1 MCGING
7 IYGLNKTERDVLVTN
22 MNERL
27 IHRGPDANLI
37 YSDDEIT
44 LGHTRLKII
53 DLSDDANQPISC
65 YQNRYVL
72 TFNGEIF
79 NFRELKK
86 QLGDYP
92 YKTKSDSE
100 VILAA
105 YHKWGIDMLE
115 KIEGQFAF
123 GIWDKSERELIL
135 VRDRMGIKPIYYFH
149 TTNLIAFS
157 SEIRPLI
164 KTGLF
169 KPELD
174 QKSLVDYLRYQT
186 VHAPDTIIG
195 AVKQLMP
202 GFYFKISYDEA
213 KLIQYWDVRHDH
225 DELGYYRSKE
235 EAQNKVRE
243 LFTEAVQKRLVADV
257 PFGAFLSGGIDSSL
271 VVGVMSEL
279 MDQPVKTFNVSFDES
294 EFSEAK
300 YARIISEKF
309 KTDHTEI
316 KLKPKDFLDIIPDV
330 MDDMDHPTGDGFNT
344 WLVSKVTREAGV
356 TMALSGL
363 GGDELFAGYP
373 IFKRYKSLLNKK
385 WVLSFPVGLRKI
397 AGDILTKVKP
407 GIASE
412 KISRVII
419 QDYFDL
425 ENIYQFDRQVL
436 LDNQVKTLLNIDKL
450 PAKSVYKTVHENV
463 GFETPGYALAP
474 LSRVSW
480 AEMNTYMQN
489 VLLRDADQM
498 SMAHALE
505 IRVPFLDYKL
515 VEMVMGLRD
524 DVKYPSTPKQL
535 LTDSFSDLLPD
546 EIVNRPKMGFVFPW
560 KYWLKGDLKEF
571 AETGLN
577 KLKTRR
583 EFNEEAIDRL
593 WFDFLNNNP
602 RVTWSRIWPLVVLGN
617 WIEKND
623 IE

>member
-1 MCGING
+1 
-7 IYGLNKTERDVLVTN
+7 
-22 MNERL
+22 
-27 IHRGPDANLI
+27 
-37 YSDDEIT
+37 
-44 LGHTRLKII
+44 
-53 DLSDDANQPISC
+53 
-65 YQNRYVL
+65 
-72 TFNGEIF
+72 
-79 NFRELKK
+79 
-86 QLGDYP
+86 
-92 YKTKSDSE
+92 
-100 VILAA
+100 
-105 YHKWGIDMLE
+105 
-115 KIEGQFAF
+115 
-123 GIWDKSERELIL
+123 L
-135 VRDRMGIKPIYYFH
+135 VRDRLGIKPLYYYH
-149 TTNLIAFS
+149 TKDLIAFS

-169 KPELD
+169 KSELKQD
-174 QKSLVDYLRYQT
+174 ALIDYLRYQT
-186 VHAPDTIIG
+186 VHAPDTIISE
-195 AVKQLMP
+195 VKELMP
-202 GFYFKISYDEA
+202 GFYFKISFEEA
-213 KLIQYWDVRHDH
+213 KIIQYWDVRHDH
-225 DELGYYRSKE
+225 DELGYYRSKD
-235 EAQNKVRE
+235 EAQKKVRE

-279 MDQPVKTFNVSFDES
+279 MNQPVKTFNVSFGES

-316 KLKPKDFLDIIPDV
+316 NLQPRDFLDIIPDV
-330 MDDMDHPTGDGFNT
+330 MDDMDHPSGDGFNT
-344 WLVSKVTREAGV
+344 WLVSRVTKQAGV
-356 TMALSGL
+356 TMALSGF

-373 IFKRYKSLLNKK
+373 IFKRYKQLLSQK
-385 WVLSFPVGLRKI
+385 WILSFPIGLRKF
-397 AGDILTKVKP
+397 AGSILTKMKP

-412 KISRVII
+412 KISRVIL
-419 QDYFDL
+419 QEYFDL

-436 LDNQVKTLLNIDKL
+436 LDSQVKSLLNLETL
-450 PAKSVYKTVHENV
+450 PSKSIYKTVHESV

-524 DVKYPSTPKQL
+524 DVKYPNTPKQL
-535 LTDSFSDLLPD
+535 LTESFSDLLPD

-560 KYWLKGDLKEF
+560 KHWLKNELKAF

-577 KLKTRR
+577 KLKTRK
-583 EFNEEAIDRL
+583 EFNEESIDRL
-593 WFDFLNNNP
+593 WADFLNNNP
-602 RVTWSRIWPLVVLGN
+602 NVTWSRIWPLVVLGN
-617 WIEKND
+617 WIEKNG

>member
-7 IYGLNKTERDVLVTN
+7 IYGLENEKRKILVEA
-22 MNERL
+22 MNNAL
-27 IHRGPDANLI
+27 KHRGPDANLS
-37 YSDDEIT
+37 YSDDEVA

-53 DLSDDANQPISC
+53 DLSDKANQPITC
-65 YQNRYVL
+65 YQERYVL

-86 QLGDYP
+86 RLEDYP
-92 YKTKSDSE
+92 FKTQSDSE

-115 KIEGQFAF
+115 KLEGQFAF
-123 GIWDKSERELIL
+123 GIWDKLNRELLL
-135 VRDRMGIKPIYYFH
+135 VRDRLGIKPLYYH
-149 TTNLIAFS
+149 HNSNLIAFS

-164 KTGLF
+164 KSGLF
-169 KPELD
+169 KPEIKKEALI
-174 QKSLVDYLRYQT
+174 DYLRYQT
-186 VHAPDTIIG
+186 VHAPETLISE
-195 AVKQLMP
+195 VKQLMP
-202 GFYFKISYDEA
+202 GYFFKISYDEA
-213 KLIQYWDVRHDH
+213 KLVQYWDVRHDH
-225 DELGYYRSKE
+225 DELGKYRSKE
-235 EAQNKVRE
+235 EAQKKVSE

-300 YARIISEKF
+300 YARLISNKF

-316 KLKPKDFLDIIPDV
+316 NLQPNNFLEIIPDV
-330 MDDMDHPTGDGFNT
+330 LEDMDHPSGDGFNT
-344 WLVSKVTREAGV
+344 WLVSKVTKEAGV

-373 IFKRYKSLLNKK
+373 IFKRYKSLLSKK
-385 WVLSFPVGLRKI
+385 WILSFPIGLRKM
-397 AGDILTKVKP
+397 AGDLLTKIKP

-412 KISRVII
+412 KVARVIL
-419 QDYFDL
+419 QEYFDL

-436 LDNQVKTLLNIDKL
+436 LDDQVKSLLSIDKL

-463 GFETPGYALAP
+463 GFETAGYELAP

-480 AEMNTYMQN
+480 AEINTYMQN

-505 IRVPFLDYKL
+505 IRVPFLDHKL
-515 VEMVMGLRD
+515 VEMVLALRD
-524 DVKYPSTPKQL
+524 DVKYPNSPKQL
-535 LTDSFSDLLPD
+535 LTDSFSRLLPD

-560 KYWLKGDLKEF
+560 EYWLKAELKQF
-571 AETGLN
+571 AEQGLN
-577 KLKTRR
+577 KLKSRTD
-583 EFNEEAIDRL
+583 FNEEAIELL
-593 WFDFLNNNP
+593 WSAFLNNNP
-602 RVTWSRIWPLVVLGN
+602 KVSWSRIWPLVVLGN
-617 WIEKND
+617 WIEKNG
-623 IE
+623 IK

>member
-7 IYGLNKTERDVLVTN
+7 IYGLEEEKRKLLVET
-22 MNERL
+22 MNEYL
-27 IHRGPDANLI
+27 NHRGPDAKLT
-37 YSDDEIT
+37 YSDNEIT

-53 DLSDDANQPISC
+53 DLSDQANQPITC
-65 YQNRYVL
+65 YQARYVL

-86 QLGDYP
+86 LLIDYP
-92 YKTKSDSE
+92 FKTQCDSE

-115 KIEGQFAF
+115 KLEGQFAF
-123 GIWDKSERELIL
+123 GIWDKLNKELLL
-135 VRDRMGIKPIYYFH
+135 VRDRLGIKPLYYH
-149 TTNLIAFS
+149 HNSNLIAFS

-169 KPELD
+169 KPEIKKEDLI
-174 QKSLVDYLRYQT
+174 DYLRYQT
-186 VHAPDTIIG
+186 VHAPDTIISEI
-195 AVKQLMP
+195 KQLMP
-202 GFYFKISYDEA
+202 GYFFKISFDEA
-213 KLIQYWDVRHDH
+213 KLVQYWDVRHDN
-225 DELGYYRSKE
+225 DQLGIYRSKE
-235 EAQNKVRE
+235 EAQNKVRI

-300 YARIISEKF
+300 YARLVSNKF
-309 KTDHTEI
+309 NTDHTEVN
-316 KLKPKDFLDIIPDV
+316 LKPNDFLEVIPNV
-330 MDDMDHPTGDGFNT
+330 LDDMDHPSGDGFNT
-344 WLVSKVTREAGV
+344 WLVSKVTKEAGV

-373 IFKRYKSLLNKK
+373 IFKRYKSLSEKK
-385 WVLSFPVGLRKI
+385 WILSFPIGLRKM
-397 AGDILTKVKP
+397 AGDILKKVKP

-412 KISRVII
+412 KIAKVIL
-419 QDYFDL
+419 QEYFDL

-436 LDNQVKTLLNIDKL
+436 LDDQVESLLNIDKL
-450 PAKSVYKTVHENV
+450 PTKSVYKTVHENV

-480 AEMNTYMQN
+480 AEINTYMQN

-505 IRVPFLDYKL
+505 IRVPFLDHKL
-515 VEMVMGLRD
+515 VEMVLSLQD
-524 DVKYPSTPKQL
+524 VVKYPNSPKQL

-546 EIVNRPKMGFVFPW
+546 EVVNRPKMGFVFPW
-560 KYWLKGDLKEF
+560 EHWLTAELKEF
-571 AETGLN
+571 AALGLN
-577 KLKTRR
+577 KLKSKP
-583 EFNEEAIDRL
+583 EFNGKTIDQL
-593 WFDFLNNNP
+593 WLDFLNNDP
-602 RVTWSRIWPLVVLGN
+602 KVSWSRIWPLVVLGN
-617 WIEKND
+617 WMEKNG

>member
-7 IYGLNKTERDVLVTN
+7 IYGLENEGRKVLVET
-22 MNERL
+22 MNEDL
-27 IHRGPDANLI
+27 NHRGPDAKLT

-53 DLSDDANQPISC
+53 DLSDQANQPITC
-65 YQNRYVL
+65 YQERYIL
-72 TFNGEIF
+72 TFNGEIY

-86 QLGDYP
+86 RLNDYP
-92 YKTKSDSE
+92 YRTQSDSE

-115 KIEGQFAF
+115 KLEGQFAF
-123 GIWDKSERELIL
+123 GIWDKLNRELLL
-135 VRDRMGIKPIYYFH
+135 VRDRLGIKPLYYYQ
-149 TTNLIAFS
+149 NSSLIAFS

-169 KPELD
+169 KAKIKRETLI
-174 QKSLVDYLRYQT
+174 DYLRYQT

-195 AVKQLMP
+195 EIKQLMP
-202 GFYFKISYDEA
+202 GYFFKISFDEA
-213 KLIQYWDVRHDH
+213 KLVQYWDVRHDH
-225 DELGYYRSKE
+225 DELGHNRSKE
-235 EAQNKVRE
+235 EAQKKVRE

-279 MDQPVKTFNVSFDES
+279 MDQPVKTFNVTFDES
-294 EFSEAK
+294 EFSESK
-300 YARIISEKF
+300 YARLISKKF

-316 KLKPKDFLDIIPDV
+316 NLKPNDFLKIIPDV
-330 MDDMDHPTGDGFNT
+330 MDDMDHPSGDGFNT
-344 WLVSKVTREAGV
+344 WLVSKVTKQAGV

-373 IFKRYKSLLNKK
+373 IFKRYKSLLAKK
-385 WVLSFPVGLRKI
+385 WILSFPIGLRKI

-412 KISRVII
+412 KVARVIL
-419 QDYFDL
+419 QEYFDL

-436 LDNQVKTLLNIDKL
+436 LDDQIKSLLNTDNL
-450 PAKSVYKTVHENV
+450 PTKSVYKKVHENV
-463 GFETPGYALAP
+463 GFETAGYALAP

-480 AEMNTYMQN
+480 AEINTYMQN

-505 IRVPFLDYKL
+505 IRVPFLDHKL
-515 VEMVMGLRD
+515 VEMVIAVSD
-524 DVKYPSTPKQL
+524 DVKYPNSPKQL
-535 LTDSFSDLLPD
+535 LTDSFSNLLPD

-560 KYWLKGDLKEF
+560 EHWLKAELKEF
-571 AETGLN
+571 AELGLN
-577 KLKTRR
+577 KLKSRAD
-583 EFNEEAIDRL
+583 FNAEAIDQL
-593 WFDFLNNNP
+593 WTDFFNN
-602 RVTWSRIWPLVVLGN
+602 TQ
-617 WIEKND
+617 E
-623 IE
+623 

>member
-7 IYGLNKTERDVLVTN
+7 IYGLEIKNRDLLVQN
-22 MNERL
+22 MNKAL
-27 IHRGPDANLI
+27 THRGPDAQLT
-37 YSDDEIT
+37 YSDNEIT

-53 DLSDDANQPISC
+53 DLSDLANQPITC
-65 YQNRYVL
+65 FQNRYVL

-86 QLGDYP
+86 QLADYP
-92 YKTKSDSE
+92 YKTQSDSE

-115 KIEGQFAF
+115 KLEGQFAF
-123 GIWDKSERELIL
+123 GIWDKTTHELIL
-135 VRDRMGIKPIYYFH
+135 VRDRLGIKPLYYYH
-149 TTNLIAFS
+149 TTNHLAFS

-169 KPELD
+169 KPEIKQEALI
-174 QKSLVDYLRYQT
+174 DYLRYQT
-186 VHAPDTIIG
+186 VHAPDTIISG
-195 AVKQLMP
+195 VKQLMP
-202 GFYFKISYDEA
+202 GFYFKISFDEA
-213 KLIQYWDVRHDH
+213 KLVQYWDVRHDY
-225 DELGYYRSKE
+225 DELGYYRSKN
-235 EAQNKVRE
+235 EAKKKVRE

-279 MDQPVKTFNVSFDES
+279 MAQPVKTFNVSFGES

-316 KLKPKDFLDIIPDV
+316 NLKPKDFLDIIPDV
-330 MDDMDHPTGDGFNT
+330 MDDMDHPSGDGFNT
-344 WLVSKVTREAGV
+344 WLVSKVTKQAGV

-373 IFKRYKSLLNKK
+373 IFKRYKSLLSQK
-385 WVLSFPVGLRKI
+385 WILSFPIGLRKI

-412 KISRVII
+412 KIARVIL
-419 QDYFDL
+419 QEYFDL

-436 LDNQVKTLLNIDKL
+436 LDNQVKSLLNLETL
-450 PAKSVYKTVHENV
+450 PPKSIFKTVHESV
-463 GFETPGYALAP
+463 GFETAGYALAP
-474 LSRVSW
+474 LSRVTW
-480 AEMNTYMQN
+480 AEINTYMQN
-489 VLLRDADQM
+489 ILLRDADQM
-498 SMAHALE
+498 SLAHALE
-505 IRVPFLDYKL
+505 IRVPFLDHKL

-524 DVKYPSTPKQL
+524 DVKYPNTPKQL
-535 LTDSFSDLLPD
+535 LTESFADLLPD

-560 KYWLKGDLKEF
+560 KHWLKEDLRTF
-571 AETGLN
+571 AEAGLN
-577 KLKTRR
+577 KLKTRK
-583 EFNEEAIDRL
+583 EFNGEAIDRL
-593 WFDFLNNNP
+593 WSDFLNDNP
-602 RVTWSRIWPLVVLGN
+602 KVTWSRIWPLVVLGN
-617 WIEKND
+617 WIEKNV
-623 IE
+623 